1 VRRYRDT
8 FLTVPVRVWSWLA
21 LAALSAGAAIGY
33 VAYPTFPTYDT
44 LYSLIWGR
52 EIAHGHLPSFEAY
65 RAPTQHPLYVLAG
78 VILTPFG
85 HHADRIMIAITVAS
99 FVALVAALYRLG
111 AAIAGPLVGFV
122 AAGLTLTRLDFP
134 YFAAVGYVDISYL
147 ACVFWA
153 AALEAERPRR
163 GGVVWVLLAM
173 AGLLRPEGW
182 LLLGVYFLWMGW
194 RARWADRIRYLAY
207 AAVAP
212 VIWVVMD
219 GIATG
224 NPFYSLTYTS
234 RSAQD
239 LGRGKPL
246 SDLPSLAVTYL
257 SEITKPY
264 LLVAAAIGAVLAW
277 RLGQKRF
284 ALVGVLFLCGVAS
297 WFVIATG
304 GLATVYRYMAVA
316 GLAALVPAAFALGG
330 FTALPYDSRWRR
342 LWMAGSA
349 FIVFWGIVFTAT
361 HLSTRHIR
369 HDLRLRHDAHTRL
382 VALIQE
388 PKVAAARRCGP
399 IALPN
404 QKAVPDVRWDFD
416 LPDGAVIARS
426 DAKEAA
432 RARRGLEIMV
442 IGPLFNHPAYGPLV
456 QQNDS
461 PLIAVPGA
469 GFRYV
474 THNRLYAAYE
484 RC

>member
-1 VRRYRDT
+1 MRRYRDR
-8 FLTVPVRVWSWLA
+8 LLAAPARLWAWLG
-21 LAALSAGAAIGY
+21 LAALSAGAAVGY
-33 VAYPTFPTYDT
+33 VTYPTFPTYDT

-85 HHADRIMIAITVAS
+85 HHADRIMIAITIAS

-111 AAIAGPLVGFV
+111 KALAGPLVGFV

-163 GGVVWVLLAM
+163 GTAVWVLLAM

-182 LLLGVYFLWMGW
+182 LLLGVYVLWMGW
-194 RARWADRIRYLAY
+194 HASWAQRARYVAY

-212 VIWVVMD
+212 VLWAASDAIV
-219 GIATG
+219 TG
-224 NPFYSLTYTS
+224 NPLYSLQYTS

-246 SDLPSLAVTYL
+246 HDLPSLAITYL

-277 RLGQKRF
+277 RLGQRRF
-284 ALVGVLFLCGVAS
+284 ALVGVLFVCGAVS
-297 WFVIATG
+297 WLVIATG

-316 GLAALVPAAFALGG
+316 GLSALLPAAFALGG
-330 FTALPYDSRWRR
+330 FTVLPTGSRWRR

-369 HDLRLRHDAHTRL
+369 HDLRLRHDAHTKL
-382 VALIQE
+382 VALLKD
-388 PKVAAARRCGP
+388 PPVAAARHCGP

-404 QKAVPDVRWDFD
+404 QKVIPDIRWEFN
-416 LPDGAVIARS
+416 LPESAVIARS
-426 DAKEAA
+426 DAKQAK
-432 RARRGLEIMV
+432 RATRGIEIEV
-442 IGPLFNHPAYGPLV
+442 IGPLFNHPAYGPLI
-456 QQNDS
+456 QQNDN
-461 PLIAVPGA
+461 PLIAVPGP
-469 GFRYV
+469 GFRYI
-474 THNRLYAAYE
+474 THNRMYAAYE

>member
-1 VRRYRDT
+1 VRRYRDR
-8 FLTVPVRVWSWLA
+8 FLTVPVRLWSWLA
-21 LAALSAGAAIGY
+21 LAALSAGAAVGY
-33 VAYPTFPTYDT
+33 AAYPTFPTYDT

-78 VILTPFG
+78 TILTPFG
-85 HHADRIMIAITVAS
+85 HHADRLMIAITVAS

-163 GGVVWVLLAM
+163 GRAVWVLLAM

-182 LLLGVYFLWMGW
+182 LLLGVYVLWMGW
-194 RARWADRIRYLAY
+194 RAPWADRVRYVAY

-212 VIWVVMD
+212 GIWVVMD

-224 NPFYSLTYTS
+224 NPLYSLTYTS

-239 LGRGKPL
+239 LGRGKQL
-246 SDLPSLAVTYL
+246 SDLPSLGITYL

-284 ALVGVLFLCGVAS
+284 ALVGVLFVCGVAS

-304 GLATVYRYMAVA
+304 GLATVYRYMALA
-316 GLAALVPAAFALGG
+316 GLAALLPAAFALGG
-330 FTALPYDSRWRR
+330 FTALPIGSGWRR
-342 LWMAGSA
+342 AWMAGSA
-349 FIVFWGIVFTAT
+349 FIVFWGIVFTAG

-369 HDLRLRHDAHTRL
+369 DDLRLRHDAHTRL
-382 VALIQE
+382 VALLKE

-404 QKAVPDVRWDFD
+404 QKAVPDVRWEFD
-416 LPDGAVIARS
+416 LPDRAVIARS
-426 DAKEAA
+426 DPNEAA
-432 RARRGLEIMV
+432 HARRGLEIMV
-442 IGPLFNHPAYGPLV
+442 IGELFNHPAYGPLV
-456 QQNDS
+456 QPNDS

-469 GFRYV
+469 GFRYI
-474 THNRLYAAYE
+474 THNTMYAAYE